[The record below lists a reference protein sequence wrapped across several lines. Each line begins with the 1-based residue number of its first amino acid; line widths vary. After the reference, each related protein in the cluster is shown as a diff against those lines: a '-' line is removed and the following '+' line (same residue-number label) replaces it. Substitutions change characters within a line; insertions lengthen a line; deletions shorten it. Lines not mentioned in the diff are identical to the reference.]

1 MGTDVTDLARAGLRN
16 PRRVTVTVPSRG
28 GRRYATPHEVRN
40 SWAVVP
46 QSEKLSA
53 LLGLLRELRAAG
65 GAGGAGGHKTM
76 VFVLTCAAV
85 EYLARLLPALP
96 ECAGLRVVGL
106 HGQMPQKRRERT
118 YAEFGAP
125 PPPPSSLPYKV
136 DTSRPS
142 LRTDWTR
149 LVPFPHRFVAAREG
163 VLLCT
168 DVAARGLDVPGLSA
182 VVQWDAPQDPAF
194 AVHRAGRVGRL
205 GQAAAGESVL
215 LLAPSEEGYVPLLR
229 SRGMGLQDRPAP
241 AGPPSSAL
249 LASARAALRG
259 DRDLH
264 QKSQRA
270 FVSQAPPPLPPV
282 QSGHV
287 SSIPPY

>member
-46 QSEKLSA
+46 QCEKLSA
-53 LLGLLRELRAAG
+53 LLGLLRELHGAD

-85 EYLARLLPALP
+85 EYLARLLPALR

-118 YAEFGAP
+118 YAE
-125 PPPPSSLPYKV
+125 
-136 DTSRPS
+136 
-142 LRTDWTR
+142 
-149 LVPFPHRFVAAREG
+149 FVAAREG

-215 LLAPSEEGYVPLLR
+215 LLAPSEESYVPLLR
-229 SRGMGLQDRPAP
+229 ARGMGLQERPAP

-270 FVSQAPPPLPPV
+270 FVSQVRPPPLPSRTKWTRLVHPSV
-282 QSGHV
+282 LIGHV
-287 SSIPPY
+287 SSLSARVRVAGARVPAAPLRGGAAL